1 MKSHDDMN
9 RRIRDLMA
17 SADWT
22 ELVPRLQAYTCSY
35 LKGSA
40 GYTDPRQKLVDAYV
54 MQAIEVVAERGATYG
69 QWMRWVT
76 LFQLLCGVIERHVSA
91 YEKAFETLVRQ
102 AHWDELIPRLIAHTL
117 KRYGRGMDR
126 HGKSAEDYVY
136 DAIETLLTRRRY
148 FPFDRVKLFTF
159 LCNTIRSLHTHEAQA
174 IAGEGAHL
182 AIVRTSVDEV
192 SAGEWN
198 EERLVAPSGSEDH
211 DALLLARDFLLDI
224 RDIDLRRYATL
235 RAFGAYD
242 SASEYAAALG
252 IPLSTI
258 RNWDKRLR
266 RRRDRWGQ

>member
-1 MKSHDDMN
+1 MKSDIMN
-9 RRIRDLMA
+9 RWIRDLMA

-22 ELVPRLQAYTCSY
+22 EFVPRLQAYTCSL
-35 LKGSA
+35 LKSSA

-54 MQAIEVVAERGATYG
+54 MQAIEIVAERGATYG
-69 QWMRWVT
+69 QWIRWVT
-76 LFQLLCGVIERHVSA
+76 LFELLCGVIERHIVA
-91 YEKAFETLVRQ
+91 YERAFETLVRQ

-182 AIVRTSVDEV
+182 AIVRLSTDEV

-198 EERLVAPSGSEDH
+198 EERLVAPSGSQDH
-211 DALLLARDFLLDI
+211 DAILLARDFLLDI
-224 RDIDLRRYATL
+224 RDPHLRRYATL
-235 RAFGAYD
+235 RAFGAHD
-242 SASEYAAALG
+242 SASAYAAALG
-252 IPLSTI
+252 VPLRTI

-266 RRRDRWGQ
+266 RRRDRWGL